1 MVELGVAVVQPNV
14 RGSNGYGATFVSL
27 DDGYGREDSARDL
40 GAVIDWVRA
49 ARGQTLGAFDS
60 DSNSRHC
67 SEARFLPLDDDVAPP
82 RPQVRARPAV
92 DAGRVAVWGG
102 SYGGYLACV
111 ATPHRAARGR
121 RVSIVWGPLDR
132 PPPARA

>member
-49 ARGQTLGAFDS
+49 RDGWPDT
-60 DSNSRHC
+60 
-67 SEARFLPLDDDVAPP
+67 
-82 RPQVRARPAV
+82 
-92 DAGRVAVWGG
+92 
-102 SYGGYLACV
+102 
-111 ATPHRAARGR
+111 R
-121 RVSIVWGPLDR
+121 RS
-132 PPPARA
+132 